1 MVVWLFK
8 LQKLGSLFGWLWCK
22 CYKKECQDRSNNNL
36 LIMVYFFVC
45 IGIVIIM
52 MIADSIIDHL
62 STTLLRK
69 YGRISSHSNISSFF
83 TILEMKK
90 LKDDSRLSEEDG
102 KHAKIYYGF
111 MTWGWLLVI
120 VMIILNAI
128 ILPNI

>member
-1 MVVWLFK
+1 
-8 LQKLGSLFGWLWCK
+8 
-22 CYKKECQDRSNNNL
+22 
-36 LIMVYFFVC
+36 
-45 IGIVIIM
+45 M

-83 TILEMKK
+83 TILSF
-90 LKDDSRLSEEDG
+90 DSRLSEEDS

>member
-1 MVVWLFK
+1 
-8 LQKLGSLFGWLWCK
+8 
-22 CYKKECQDRSNNNL
+22 
-36 LIMVYFFVC
+36 MVYFFVC

-69 YGRISSHSNISSFF
+69 YGRISSHSNISSFY

-90 LKDDSRLSEEDG
+90 LKDDSRLSEEDS

>member
-1 MVVWLFK
+1 
-8 LQKLGSLFGWLWCK
+8 
-22 CYKKECQDRSNNNL
+22 
-36 LIMVYFFVC
+36 
-45 IGIVIIM
+45 
-52 MIADSIIDHL
+52 
-62 STTLLRK
+62 
-69 YGRISSHSNISSFF
+69 
-83 TILEMKK
+83 MKK